1 MVYLD
6 NAATTRVT
14 ESVFEAMKPYFCE
27 QYANPSA
34 IYTYAGKSMKAINE
48 ARQNVAQLIGA
59 QKTEIYF
66 TSGGSEA
73 DNWAIKS
80 VAETCK
86 NKGKHIITSK
96 IEHHA
101 VLHTCE
107 YLERQGYEVTYINT
121 DKDGVVDIDE
131 LEANIRPD
139 TILISIMSANNEIGT
154 IQPIEQIGKIAKS
167 HGVLFHTDAVQAYG
181 HIPLDV
187 KKMNIDLLSASGH
200 KFNGPKGAGFLY
212 VRANLNLEPF
222 MHGGAQER
230 RKRAGTLNTPGI
242 VGMGA
247 AAREAKDNL
256 EKNMTYTSELR
267 DYFIEKVLNGIA
279 GSSLNGHI
287 SNRLPGNCNFC
298 FENVEGESALL
309 FLDQKGV
316 YAASGSACTTG
327 NVDPSHVLMA
337 IGVDRKLAHSSLR
350 FSLSHETTREE
361 LDYAYEALK
370 ETIDRLRNML
380 K

>member
-337 IGVDRKLAHSSLR
+337 IGVDKKLAHSSLR